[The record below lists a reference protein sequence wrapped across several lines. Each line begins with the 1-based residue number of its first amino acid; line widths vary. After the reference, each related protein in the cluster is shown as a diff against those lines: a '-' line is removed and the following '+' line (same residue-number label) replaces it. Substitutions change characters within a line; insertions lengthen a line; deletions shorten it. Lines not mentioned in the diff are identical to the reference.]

1 MTMRTVVTFVM
12 IFVVWSCAEKVVEP
26 PEDLISEEKMTDIL
40 HDLALLRAAKTS
52 FSYHLEDSNVEIMD
66 FLYQKYQIDS
76 TQFVQSDK
84 YYASVPLRYQMIYEK
99 VEARLEKKRKELEES
114 NQKRNDST
122 RAAQQKRA
130 DSLNKVKKEAKP
142 SS

>member
-1 MTMRTVVTFVM
+1 MRTVVTFVM

>member
-1 MTMRTVVTFVM
+1 MRTVVTFVM

-52 FSYHLEDSNVEIMD
+52 FSYHLEDNNVEIMD

-122 RAAQQKRA
+122 RAAQQRRA